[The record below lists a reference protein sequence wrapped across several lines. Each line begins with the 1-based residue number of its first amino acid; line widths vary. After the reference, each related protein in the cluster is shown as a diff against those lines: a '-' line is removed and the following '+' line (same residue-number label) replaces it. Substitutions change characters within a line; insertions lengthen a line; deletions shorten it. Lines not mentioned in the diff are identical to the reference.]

1 MRSIIFSFISS
12 LLLIVGVS
20 PSLAQHMNGS
30 QLVTPDEIREGLT
43 PDGSRWVTFGGDYN
57 NHRHSP
63 LTQVT
68 PENVDQLV
76 PQWTFQTNVLEKFE
90 TTTLFRDNVLY
101 VTCLLYTSDAAD
113 E

>member
-68 PENVDQLV
+68 PENVDSSCLSGHFKQMFLKNLR
-76 PQWTFQTNVLEKFE
+76 QQHYLGTTFFMLS
-90 TTTLFRDNVLY
+90 LIHI
-101 VTCLLYTSDAAD
+101 
-113 E
+113 